1 MFKIYNTLTKTLE
14 NFSPID
20 QNHVKIY
27 VCGPTVYDKIHIGNA
42 RPLVVFDI
50 LVRLLRFLYPK
61 VTYVRNI
68 TDVDD
73 KINQRLISEKVSL
86 QDLTKVTIRDFKQD
100 SAALVNL
107 VPDYEPKAT
116 DHISEMIEM
125 IEKLISKGFAYVNK
139 DNVLFNVKTFSD
151 YGNLSKRLLEDM
163 IPGSRIEVE
172 DYKINTGDFVLWK
185 PSEGN
190 IPSWESPWGK
200 GRPGW
205 HIECSAMS
213 KKYLGK
219 EFDIHGGGADL
230 VFPHHENEIAQ
241 SRCANDTKTLAKYWV
256 HNGYVNIDN
265 EKMSKSLKN
274 FITISDLLE
283 NFKGE
288 TIRYFLL
295 QAHYRAPLNF
305 SYKSLEEANSS
316 LSSLYRSVKGL
327 NVNGDPD
334 KEILN
339 HLKSDINSP
348 SILSRLHYLSEQ
360 SNKGSLEA
368 AQLLK
373 NSSPIIGLL
382 ESTTE
387 DWFKTNTFL
396 QKNNDTKNKL
406 NEKYILELIDKRT
419 NAKSIKDFKLADE
432 IRNLLYDQGILLE
445 DKIDGTDWRYK

>member
-20 QNHVKIY
+20 QNHIKIY

-139 DNVLFNVKTFSD
+139 GNVLFNVKTFSE

-163 IPGSRIEVE
+163 ISGSRIEVE

-190 IPSWESPWGK
+190 IPGWESPWGK

-305 SYKSLEEANSS
+305 SYESLKEANSS

>member
-139 DNVLFNVKTFSD
+139 GNVLFNVKTFSE

-163 IPGSRIEVE
+163 ISGSRIEVE

-190 IPSWESPWGK
+190 IPGWESPWGK

-274 FITISDLLE
+274 FITISDLLK

-305 SYKSLEEANSS
+305 SYESLKEANSS

-360 SNKGSLEA
+360 SNKGSFEA

-396 QKNNDTKNKL
+396 QKNNDTNNKL
-406 NEKYILELIDKRT
+406 NEKSILELIDKRT
-419 NAKSIKDFKLADE
+419 NAKSIQDFKLADE